1 MSVTPHN
8 CIGFSWLLDGQNV
21 SMVGIYFRKHN
32 SILGGK
38 YTCLLVCMPLTNS
51 LRRKN
56 SLRDFKSC
64 SKDFK
69 ISMIVAS
76 YTIKIGNNLE
86 IYCNLWL
93 SLMIL
98 KISDVRFPK
107 KLPKISRA
115 ATD

>member
-1 MSVTPHN
+1 
-8 CIGFSWLLDGQNV
+8 
-21 SMVGIYFRKHN
+21 
-32 SILGGK
+32 
-38 YTCLLVCMPLTNS
+38 
-51 LRRKN
+51 
-56 SLRDFKSC
+56 
-64 SKDFK
+64 
-69 ISMIVAS
+69 MIVAS

-115 ATD
+115 ATLSNIYDVWLITCSTHKVTVYTTNAHYVYYQWI